1 MEKNCFT
8 HRHESTANHQG
19 EVDRLIYIIYIY
31 NIYIKNN
38 KQINTP
44 IPNIDQINIYIYIL
58 KYIYIYIYIIYTQ
71 IINLLG
77 QHTHTQFC
85 LAAAQQQFQKAKPRK
100 PVALLQWKQHLYL
113 YHGST
118 TYFNLLGNCGPQ
130 LFPTDFLLIS
140 MNYVAH
146 PTVPLRT
153 LANICLYIL
162 WNFGGLGLQLI
173 PSFWK
178 LDPLQFP
185 IRTR

>member
-1 MEKNCFT
+1 M
-8 HRHESTANHQG
+8 
-19 EVDRLIYIIYIY
+19 
-31 NIYIKNN
+31 
-38 KQINTP
+38 
-44 IPNIDQINIYIYIL
+44 YIYIL
-58 KYIYIYIYIIYTQ
+58 KYIYIYIIYTQ

-162 WNFGGLGLQLI
+162 WNFGGLGLQNHKITKMLGDFCQSFPFFFIQIIRIQLTLTSIFSVSFMAI
-173 PSFWK
+173 PSSPPYCCGDCFQK
-178 LDPLQFP
+178 KKQKRFLEG
-185 IRTR
+185 T